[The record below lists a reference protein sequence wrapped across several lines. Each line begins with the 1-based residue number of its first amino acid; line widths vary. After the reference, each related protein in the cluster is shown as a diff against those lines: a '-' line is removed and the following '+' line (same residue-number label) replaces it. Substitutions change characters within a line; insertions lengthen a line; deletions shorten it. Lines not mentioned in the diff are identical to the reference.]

1 MRMSTKG
8 RFAVNAMIDLA
19 LREAA
24 GPVALATISARQRV
38 SLSYLEQL
46 FSRLRRHGLV
56 DSTRGPG
63 GGYTLGR
70 ASDTISVADVMS
82 AVDDPMD
89 SQEGHAD
96 GVDPATDNPSRAL
109 WKSLNEVMLAHMAT
123 ITLRSLVDEQQAL
136 GATIA
141 DKPVRQAVAAP
152 SPVKRVITNAP
163 NSVFAF
169 GRSFER

>member
-1 MRMSTKG
+1 
-8 RFAVNAMIDLA
+8 
-19 LREAA
+19 
-24 GPVALATISARQRV
+24 
-38 SLSYLEQL
+38 
-46 FSRLRRHGLV
+46 
-56 DSTRGPG
+56 
-63 GGYTLGR
+63 
-70 ASDTISVADVMS
+70 
-82 AVDDPMD
+82 MD